1 MYIGDF
7 QSDLEPIVFI
17 AKRPYMQIDG
27 NFVPTVY
34 GGAESDSTDNTDEF
48 AKVQDFIKEQV
59 KANFDELSKAAR
71 LADPVVRQTEQDT
84 ATQHVRDLINPFV
97 QPGIDEA
104 KFTAADAKDYV
115 SFYKANP
122 DALGMSDQVEQAF
135 TALVK
140 AGRPTTR
147 ADILRY
153 LVGKEAIEQPDKF
166 NERRESQRKRELDRA
181 RSASDMG
188 ATAMEREKADTEFKS
203 FPDKLASA
211 GTNSDQLHSL
221 VSEMEKAMMEVAF

>member
-1 MYIGDF
+1 MFVERIKF
-7 QSDLEPIVFI
+7 VNNH
-17 AKRPYMQIDG
+17 PYMEVEPGLWCPAIM
-27 NFVPTVY
+27 
-34 GGAESDSTDNTDEF
+34 GGAEPDSADQTDEF

-59 KANFDELSKAAR
+59 KANFDELSKAAKP
-71 LADPVVRQTEQDT
+71 ADPAIRQTEQDA
-84 ATQHVRDLINPFV
+84 ATQHVRDLISPFV

-115 SFYKANP
+115 SFYKTNP

-147 ADILRY
+147 ADVLRY

-181 RSASDMG
+181 SSASDMG
-188 ATAMEREKADTEFKS
+188 ATATQREKADSDFKS

-211 GTNSDQLHSL
+211 NTNSDELHTL
-221 VSEMEKAMMEVAF
+221 VGEMEKAMMGVAF